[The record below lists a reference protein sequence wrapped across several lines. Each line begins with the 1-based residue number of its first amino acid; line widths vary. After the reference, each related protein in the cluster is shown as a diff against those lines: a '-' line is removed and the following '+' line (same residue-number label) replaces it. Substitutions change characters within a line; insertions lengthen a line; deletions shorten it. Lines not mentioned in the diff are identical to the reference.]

1 MSHVRSQH
9 PNARLTP
16 RHRRNMV
23 DALLVD
29 GWPVAAVAERFQVD
43 PKTVRKWRDRF
54 VAEGPDGLW
63 DRSSR
68 PRQGACG
75 ALRERPPRRRES
87 THFRTSP
94 TRTAAGPAAFMLKEC
109 GCTPRIDQH
118 QAARPQR
125 LSGEPQS
132 QQQPTRPRCW
142 PYDGIA
148 APPRKPA
155 RPPSVGF
162 PS

>member
-68 PRQGACG
+68 PR
-75 ALRERPPRRRES
+75 
-87 THFRTSP
+87 TSP
-94 TRTAAGPAAFMLKEC
+94 GRTPGGVRAAVVELRRPASDLAVRRAVHPTLAFTTHAVEFEMTNGYSTGADAFTDSK
-109 GCTPRIDQH
+109 
-118 QAARPQR
+118 
-125 LSGEPQS
+125 
-132 QQQPTRPRCW
+132 
-142 PYDGIA
+142 
-148 APPRKPA
+148 
-155 RPPSVGF
+155 
-162 PS
+162 